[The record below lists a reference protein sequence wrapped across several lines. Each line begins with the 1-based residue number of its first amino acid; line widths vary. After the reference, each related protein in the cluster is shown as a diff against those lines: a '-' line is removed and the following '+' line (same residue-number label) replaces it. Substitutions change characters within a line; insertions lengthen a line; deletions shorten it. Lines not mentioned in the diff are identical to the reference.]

1 MNSTARTRIR
11 LLDTFGLTV
20 GAREVDIPGSSQ
32 QVVALLAS
40 RDRPMH
46 RSVVAGTLW
55 PGRSE
60 SRALA
65 CLRSALHRL
74 NARAPIVRVAGN
86 VLGLTAGVEVDFLEA
101 QAVARDVV
109 RDPVDADEAEP
120 LVDLLGR
127 ELLPD
132 WDAIWLEPTRQR
144 HRVMRVRALEALS
157 RALSTAGR
165 HADAV
170 DAARAAVAAEPDSE
184 TAEGALIAAL
194 VAEGNSALA
203 IREFNHFRKRMWRE
217 FHVRPS
223 LEVGDDMPRLGHARR
238 SEVDATPSR

>member
-1 MNSTARTRIR
+1 MKPPARTRVR

-20 GAREVDIPGSSQ
+20 GDREVDVPVRCQ
-32 QVVALLAS
+32 LVVALLAS
-40 RDRPMH
+40 RDRPTH

-55 PGRSE
+55 PSRSE

-74 NARAPIVRVAGN
+74 HARAPIVRVAGN
-86 VLGLTAGVEVDFLEA
+86 TLSLSTGVEVDYREA
-101 QAVARDVV
+101 EALAREVM
-109 RDPVDADEAEP
+109 REPVDAAAEP
-120 LVDLLGR
+120 VVDLLGR

-132 WDAIWLEPTRQR
+132 WDAIWLEPARQR
-144 HRVMRVRALEALS
+144 HRVLRVRALEALS
-157 RALSTAGR
+157 RSLRQAGR

-194 VAEGNSALA
+194 VAEGNPALA
-203 IREFNHFRKRMWRE
+203 IREFNHFRKRLWRE
-217 FHVRPS
+217 FRVRPS
-223 LEVGDDMPRLGHARR
+223 LEMGV
-238 SEVDATPSR
+238 